1 MSTQIVTIFRSRL
14 NPGVEGEYSEVAGRM
29 TDLARG
35 MPGYVEHKS
44 FRADDGERV
53 TIVTFADQRSHDA
66 WREHPDHIAAQHAG
80 RDSFYSEY
88 RVQVAGVLRRY
99 EFRTD

>member
-1 MSTQIVTIFRSRL
+1 VSTQIVTIFRSRL
-14 NPGVEGEYSEVAGRM
+14 NPGVEGEYSAVAGRM
-29 TDLARG
+29 ADLARR

-66 WREHPDHIAAQHAG
+66 WREHPEHLSAQRSG
-80 RDSFYSEY
+80 RESFYSEY
-88 RVQVAGVLRRY
+88 RVEVAGVLRSHG
-99 EFRTD
+99 FRRD